1 MQDLSSH
8 KIQNISPSPLRRLI
22 LRNCFSQ
29 GLLALQSAAEVLAL
43 QMLAL
48 QSVAEPWNSVGVWK
62 DYSL

>member
-43 QMLAL
+43 QSA
-48 QSVAEPWNSVGVWK
+48 AEPWKSVRVWK